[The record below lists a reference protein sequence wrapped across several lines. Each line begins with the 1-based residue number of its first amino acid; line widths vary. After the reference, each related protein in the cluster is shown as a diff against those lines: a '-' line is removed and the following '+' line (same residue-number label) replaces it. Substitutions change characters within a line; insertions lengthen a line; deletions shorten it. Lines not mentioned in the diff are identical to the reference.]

1 MWWSCNTLDGLS
13 SRIFV
18 SNKTEDVDLNAF
30 NRITGLNEWKTFK
43 KNIFHV
49 TAGVSFDRR
58 KFNLNQSG
66 IPISVDVTLKLP

>member
-1 MWWSCNTLDGLS
+1 M
-13 SRIFV
+13 
-18 SNKTEDVDLNAF
+18 NKKHL
-30 NRITGLNEWKTFK
+30 K